1 MMIYREY
8 GKTGKN
14 VSLVGMG
21 SSRFDSDNIL
31 FSKNVDLVLKALEL
45 GINYFDTAP
54 TYASGASEKILG
66 AAFAQVKKDFFVATK
81 SMLSMEPTADDVLRR
96 IEMSLQILCVDKITF
111 FHMWSILN
119 IQQYKQIIAPH
130 GPLEGVIKAKELGLV
145 EHICFSAHCDG
156 QEIAE
161 ILCDGLFDG
170 VTLGFN
176 ALNFRYRIDGLK
188 KAYEMGLGVAIM
200 NPLGGGLI
208 PRNPDYFQ
216 FLRED
221 DCGIVDSSLRFV
233 ASHKEVS
240 TLLIGVNNE
249 RDLLEGVQIFS
260 ENNLF
265 SDEKLTAIYSS
276 ATNSLDNYLC
286 TACGYCSGCPVDLPV
301 KKLMSLY
308 NEYLISNKNIEHYN
322 LRSYEWFRISSL
334 DTFACIK
341 CGKCETKC
349 TQHLPII
356 DRITEMNK
364 FSQREIKKWQEIADR
379 VFPKNGEKTGIY
391 GISFDA
397 EHLLR
402 SYTMIHGKIDF
413 PIVFF
418 DSNNAKWGKQF
429 MDAKYIILPPDAI
442 PNSNIKRIVVTA
454 KKYYAQIKIFLKNY
468 VTDDVEIVS
477 I

>member
-1 MMIYREY
+1 MIYREY
-8 GKTGKN
+8 GKTGKK

-21 SSRFDSDNIL
+21 SSRFNPDNTL
-31 FSKNVDLVLKALEL
+31 FIKNVDLVLQALEL

-66 AAFAQVKKDFFVATK
+66 TAFAQTKKEFFISTK
-81 SMLSMEPTADDVLRR
+81 SMLSMEPVATDVLKR
-96 IEMSLQILCVDKITF
+96 IEISLKTLSVDKITF
-111 FHMWSILN
+111 FHIWSILN
-119 IQQYKQIIAPH
+119 IQQYRQIIAPG
-130 GPLEGVIKAKELGLV
+130 GPLEGVLKAKQLGMV
-145 EHICFSAHCDG
+145 EHICFSAHCG
-156 QEIAE
+156 GNEIAE
-161 ILCDGLFDG
+161 ILHDGLFDG

-176 ALNFRYRIDGLK
+176 ALNFRHRIDGLK
-188 KAYEMGLGVAIM
+188 KAHAMGLGVAIM

-208 PRNPDYFQ
+208 PKNPDYFQ
-216 FLRED
+216 FLKEES
-221 DCGIVDSSLRFV
+221 CSIVDSALRFV

-240 TLLIGVNNE
+240 TLLVGVNNE
-249 RDLLEGVQIFS
+249 RDLLEGIQSVS
-260 ENNLF
+260 ETNLF
-265 SDEKLTAIYSS
+265 SDEKLTALYLS

-286 TACGYCSGCPVDLPV
+286 TACGYCDGCPADLPV

-308 NEYLISNKNIEHYN
+308 NEYILSNKNIEHYHS
-322 LRSYEWFRISSL
+322 RCYDWFRISPL
-334 DTFACIK
+334 DIFACIK
-341 CGKCETKC
+341 CGKCEKKC

-364 FSQREIKKWQEIADR
+364 FSHREIKKWQEIADR

-418 DSNNAKWGKQF
+418 DSNSAKWGKRF
-429 MDAKYIILPPDAI
+429 MDTEYIIQPPEAI
-442 PNSNIKRIVVTA
+442 LENNIKRIVVTA
-454 KKYYAQIKIFLKNY
+454 KKYYTQIKIFLQDY
-468 VTDDVEIVS
+468 VTDDMEIIS